1 MATLTAKLTL
11 TSANAT
17 TDSLNLN
24 VSETLTVGE
33 PAVNVSRVSVL
44 HSAATDILVAANA
57 VTTYVYIKNMD
68 PTNLVKLSTGAAE
81 LFGILW
87 PNQWMFINILD
98 AEGLKAQ
105 ANNATCIVE
114 YGYWTKA

>member
-57 VTTYVYIKNMD
+57 VTT
-68 PTNLVKLSTGAAE
+68 GAAE